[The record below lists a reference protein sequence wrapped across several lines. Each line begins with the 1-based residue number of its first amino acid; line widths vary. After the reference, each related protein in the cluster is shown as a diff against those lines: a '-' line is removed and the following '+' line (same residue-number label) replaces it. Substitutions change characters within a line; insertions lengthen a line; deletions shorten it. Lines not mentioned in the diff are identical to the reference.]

1 RAKGVPPASSWY
13 AAAARAFDAL
23 GVAAGEGARDY
34 RGAGAQPAF
43 KAQIDANASASAP
56 IADLPDWVRRPVPEE
71 ARPPRP
77 LAPSA
82 LGADDVADP

>member
-1 RAKGVPPASSWY
+1 EEHLVIAGALGARAKGVPPASSWY

-56 IADLPDWVRRPVPEE
+56 IADLPDWVRRPAPE
-71 ARPPRP
+71 
-77 LAPSA
+77 
-82 LGADDVADP
+82 